1 MAAVPPG
8 LIRKGFLKEAR
19 EDMVCGDEPGP
30 RRAVVP
36 LGVRRKALSRF
47 LNRGQAPFTAYTMGW
62 ERELLEK

>member
-1 MAAVPPG
+1 
-8 LIRKGFLKEAR
+8 
-19 EDMVCGDEPGP
+19 MVCGDEPGP

-36 LGVRRKALSRF
+36 LGVWRKALSRF